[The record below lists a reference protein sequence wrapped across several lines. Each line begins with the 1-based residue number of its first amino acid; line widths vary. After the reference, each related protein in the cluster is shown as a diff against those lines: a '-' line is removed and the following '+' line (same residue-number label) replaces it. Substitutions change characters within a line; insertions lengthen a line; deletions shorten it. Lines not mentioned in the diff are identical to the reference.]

1 MKTWKIIIVG
11 SALAVFLA
19 LDSRFATLF
28 AQGALTPPGPPAP
41 TMRTLLQIEPRT
53 PISSAPFVISTPGSY
68 FLTTNITAGAGD
80 AIDIATN
87 GVTLDLRGFTISS
100 VNPAATGAGIL
111 LSNGISD
118 VTIVNGHIVSGVT
131 NSPVGAFGGKG
142 FGYGIEGLLLVN
154 VRVEGVSVSGCRFDG
169 ITVGGLSTLVESC
182 AVQSVGGSG
191 IQAAN
196 VSHSVAYQCAFAGII
211 ASDTADNCYG
221 QGSLSH
227 GVVASSAE
235 NCVGFSNS
243 QHGVEANTAHNC
255 YGQSDGS
262 GDGVFTTV
270 ANNCFAQSLNGKGIE
285 TYVANSCFGHS
296 SSGTGISARTAQNCY
311 GTSGGAGAG
320 LDVQVAIGCNGS
332 SGTGFGISAF
342 IANSCVISSGGANI
356 THSYNMP

>member
-11 SALAVFLA
+11 SALTVFSA

-169 ITVGGLSTLVESC
+169 ITVSGTSTLVESC
-182 AVQSVGGSG
+182 TVQSVGGSG

-196 VSHSVAYQCAFAGII
+196 VSHSVAYQCGFAGII
-211 ASDTADNCYG
+211 ASDSADNCYG
-221 QGSLSH
+221 QGGLSH
-227 GVVASSAE
+227 GLVASSAE

-255 YGQSDGS
+255 YGQSDGG

-270 ANNCFAQSLNGKGIE
+270 ANNCFAQSISGKGIE
-285 TYVANSCFGHS
+285 TDVANSCFGHS

-311 GTSGGAGAG
+311 GTSGGAGDG

-332 SGTGFGISAF
+332 GGGFGISAF
-342 IANSCVISSGGANI
+342 IANSCVISGGGANI